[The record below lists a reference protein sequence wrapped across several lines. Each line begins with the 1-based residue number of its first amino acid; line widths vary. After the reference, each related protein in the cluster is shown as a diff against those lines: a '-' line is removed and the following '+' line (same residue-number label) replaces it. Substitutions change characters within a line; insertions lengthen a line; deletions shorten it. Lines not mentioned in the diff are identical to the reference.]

1 MMRGRTL
8 RGIRQSLAHSR
19 AMRLA
24 VGLLTLSLLIP
35 PNSASPPNSLIYGG
49 GVNTC
54 SSVGVSLLF
63 ATANFSASNSFEN
76 FLPRSISDSF
86 VVLTYL
92 LPRSST
98 EDCDQC
104 ESNWEL
110 QGPTCTDGTQPVLVS
125 NCSDSDPSCNQP
137 KPFAAA
143 NRVASP
149 EAMCSSPAI
158 LAIVTTGRLNSA
170 NLVDN
175 QEISTSAPW

>member
-35 PNSASPPNSLIYGG
+35 SQLGVAAELAHIRG

-63 ATANFSASNSFEN
+63 ATANFSVSNSFEN
-76 FLPRSISDSF
+76 FLMRSISDSF

-125 NCSDSDPSCNQP
+125 NCSGANLSCNQP

-149 EAMCSSPAI
+149 EAMCSSRRS
-158 LAIVTTGRLNSA
+158 L
-170 NLVDN
+170 
-175 QEISTSAPW
+175 Q